1 MSLIDDLRHAVRAWR
16 RAPAFVGLALV
27 TLALGIGT
35 TSAMF
40 SVVYGVLLRPLPF
53 RSPERLVQVWHVAAD
68 GRRGNFAAGTFRD
81 LQREARGVRDAAASV
96 GTAVGLGV
104 GADAARVS
112 GAVVTPNFFD
122 VLGATAAL
130 GRAFSA
136 EADRPGGDGVVL
148 ADGAWRQH
156 FGADPATIGRTIR
169 LDGAPATVL
178 GVMSPEFDYPAG
190 ARVWRLSE
198 RSVPAPPLDVEG
210 DPETNRDVGYLDV
223 VGRLADGVSLREAD
237 AELRVLA
244 RTLSERHP
252 DSDKDEGFA
261 LTPVHEAL
269 VGDARPSLLVL
280 FGAVGFVL
288 LIACTNLAGLLVA
301 RALGRRREFAVR
313 TALGAG
319 GPRLVRQLLAES
331 LVLALSGGVL
341 GVLAGVWLL
350 DGLRVLLPESMP
362 RAAEIHLDAA
372 AAAFA
377 FAVSA
382 LVGLAFG
389 AVPAWW
395 STRQDAAAALHDGG
409 RTSTGGRQRGR
420 RALVVAQVA
429 LAVVLLAGA
438 GVMVKSLVSLQRRDI
453 GFAPAGVVTQQ
464 IVLPQTRYDNPA
476 QARFFQQVTER
487 VRQDPRVTA
496 ATVVFPTPLVHNE
509 ASASVRLDRPRPG
522 DPPDREYRVRLASIG
537 PQYFATLGI
546 PFVTGRDFEAAD
558 LAEEAHAIIVN
569 RTLAE
574 RLLGD
579 GDVLDRRIGFGENAS
594 EAYRVVGVVADSAA
608 ASLDADPD
616 PTVYL
621 PFTHLTLPF
630 MRVMARGTGPEAGIR
645 DALVSAVRTEAPDLA
660 LDPAEPL
667 TDVVRAAAD
676 EPRFRARLSAV
687 FAAVA
692 LALASLGLYGLLT
705 MSVAARTREFATR
718 LALGATP
725 AAMRAGVLREGLG
738 LTAVGLLA
746 GVAVVVALG
755 RVVDRL
761 LFHTTTADPAVLGGL
776 AALML
781 VASAAACYLPARRAT
796 RVDPMTALRA
806 D

>member
-53 RSPERLVQVWHVAAD
+53 RAPERLVQVWHVSAD
-68 GRRGNFAAGTFRD
+68 GRRGNFPAGAFHD
-81 LQREARGVRDAAASV
+81 LQREARGVRNAAASI
-96 GTAVGLGV
+96 GTAVGLGT

-112 GAVVTPNFFD
+112 GAVVTTNFFD
-122 VLGATAAL
+122 VLGATPAL
-130 GRAFSA
+130 GRAFSSA
-136 EADRPGGDGVVL
+136 ADTPGGDGVVL

-156 FGADPATIGRTIR
+156 FGADPAVVGRTIR
-169 LDGAPATVL
+169 LDGVPATVL
-178 GVMSPEFDYPAG
+178 GVMAPEFDYPTG
-190 ARVWRLSE
+190 ARVWRLPE
-198 RSVPAPPLDVEG
+198 RSVPAPPLEVEG

-223 VGRLADGVSLREAD
+223 VARLTDGVSVREAEAD
-237 AELRVLA
+237 LRVLGT
-244 RTLSERHP
+244 TLAERYP
-252 DSDKDEGFA
+252 DTDKNEGFA

-280 FGAVGFVL
+280 FGAVGLVL

-331 LVLALSGGVL
+331 LLLALAGGLL
-341 GVLAGVWLL
+341 GVVAGVWLL
-350 DGLRVLLPESMP
+350 DGLRALLPESMP
-362 RAAEIHLDAA
+362 RAAEIRLDAA
-372 AAAFA
+372 AVTFA

-395 STRQDAAAALHDGG
+395 STRQDAASALHDGG

-453 GFAPAGVVTQQ
+453 GFAPEGVVTQQ
-464 IVLPQTRYDNPA
+464 IVLPQ
-476 QARFFQQVTER
+476 ARFDNAAQVRFFRQVTER
-487 VRQDPRVTA
+487 LRQDPRVSA
-496 ATVVFPTPLVHNE
+496 ATVVFPTPLVNNQ
-509 ASASVRLDRPRPG
+509 ANASVRLDRPRPG
-522 DPPDREYRVRLASIG
+522 DPSDREYRVRLASIG
-537 PQYFATLGI
+537 RQYFATLGI
-546 PFVTGRDFEAAD
+546 AFVAGRDFEARD
-558 LAEEAHAIIVN
+558 LAEDAHALIVN

-574 RLLGD
+574 HLLGG
-579 GDVLDRRIGFGENAS
+579 GDVLDRRIGFGEDAS
-594 EAYRVVGVVADSAA
+594 DAYRVIGVVADAAA

-621 PFTHLTLPF
+621 PFTQLTLPF
-630 MRVMARGTGPEAGIR
+630 MRLMARGRGPDAGIR
-645 DALVSAVRTEAPDLA
+645 DAIVTAVRTEAPDLA

-705 MSVAARTREFATR
+705 VSVAARTREFATR

-725 AAMRAGVLREGLG
+725 AAMRAGVLREGLVLTG
-738 LTAVGLLA
+738 LGLA
-746 GVAVVVALG
+746 TGVAVVVALG
-755 RVVDRL
+755 RLVNRL
-761 LFHTTTADPAVLGGL
+761 LFHTTTADPVILGGL

-796 RVDPMTALRA
+796 LVDPMTALRA